1 MSRSRIMLKM
11 AEASL
16 DHEPTEDEVRDV
28 YVLGWVM
35 ELIQFAILTSD
46 DIVDED
52 VWRRGRW
59 AWHCQPGV
67 GHSAVFDSFVG
78 AFVALAFLKKQL
90 GKHPAYLDMVES
102 INHEILFVQLYQSFE
117 ATIASH
123 GPGNV
128 GTFCSHKLRDRLL
141 GLSGYFYLPLSL
153 ILHWLG
159 RASPEN
165 LDETRKITDQLAI
178 YFQSQ
183 NDFLDLYGTPS
194 QSGKSGSD
202 IKGNKCS
209 WLIVEALKICND
221 SQRDVLKDKY
231 GRGDQESVDAV
242 KQVFEDLD
250 MAQKFQA
257 YKTNTLGDIK
267 KSIESLDESAGLKR
281 EVFMYYLSLLVIA

>member
-1 MSRSRIMLKM
+1 M

-16 DHEPTEDEVRDV
+16 DHEPTEDGVRDV

-46 DIVDED
+46 DIVDQD

-67 GHSAVFDSFVG
+67 GNSAVFDAFVG
-78 AFVALAFLKKQL
+78 AFVALAFLKKHL
-90 GKHPAYLDMVES
+90 GKHPGYLDMV
-102 INHEILFVQLYQSFE
+102 
-117 ATIASH
+117 
-123 GPGNV
+123 
-128 GTFCSHKLRDRLL
+128 D
-141 GLSGYFYLPLSL
+141 
-153 ILHWLG
+153 
-159 RASPEN
+159 PEN

-209 WLIVEALKICND
+209 WLIVEVLKICND

-250 MAQKFQA
+250 MVQAFQA
-257 YKTNTLGDIK
+257 YKTNTLSDIK
-267 KSIESLDESAGLKR
+267 KSIESLDESSGLKR
-281 EVFMYYLSLLVIA
+281 EVFMYYLGLLVIG